1 MFRVKNR
8 KSLIAKLLFIALTF
22 AVSIGAGSSTPFT
35 PNTGPSLLIL
45 GDSITWGAD
54 YFAKAQKLVAGDG
67 QWVNVVLDG
76 QYSRRVAFPT
86 PNTSIRMSGVKS
98 YLKLKAA
105 GLNPDAVIVALGS
118 NDVALETKVEVYEK
132 IIRDLMN
139 TIGNVPVTWLTVNRR
154 DTKAIFARSVT
165 FNTVLVKLTTEYPNL
180 VLSDWSAIINDN
192 PKLMAWDKVH
202 LTPTGYA
209 TRAKSYQSSAREIYE
224 RYWIATAPTTTTT
237 TTTLPTETTTTIV
250 ATTATT
256 LPAVTTTIVAATTVL
271 PTTTVATT
279 STTTTLASATTTIA
293 TTTTTT
299 IKTNP

>member
-1 MFRVKNR
+1 MFRISNKRRLAQRLV
-8 KSLIAKLLFIALTF
+8 LISVAF
-22 AVSIGAGSSTPFT
+22 AITLGAGSSTPFT
-35 PNTGPSLLIL
+35 VGTSPSLLIL
-45 GDSITWGAD
+45 GDSITWGTD

-67 QWVNVVLDG
+67 QWVNVVVDG

-132 IIRDLMN
+132 IIRELMN
-139 TIGNVPVTWLTVNRR
+139 TIGNVPVTWLTINRR
-154 DTKAIFARSVT
+154 DTKAIFVRSVV
-165 FNTVLVKLTTEYPNL
+165 FNTVLVKLTSEYPNL

-192 PKLMAWDKVH
+192 PKLMSWDKVH

-209 TRAKSYQSSAREIYE
+209 IRAKSYQSLARDSYE

-237 TTTLPTETTTTIV
+237 LPAETTTTTTIV
-250 ATTATT
+250 TTTATT
-256 LPAVTTTIVAATTVL
+256 LPAVTTTIIAATTTVL
-271 PTTTVATT
+271 PTTTVP
-279 STTTTLASATTTIA
+279 ASS
-293 TTTTTT
+293 
-299 IKTNP
+299 P

>member
-1 MFRVKNR
+1 MFRISNKR
-8 KSLIAKLLFIALTF
+8 RLAHRLILISVAF
-22 AVSIGAGSSTPFT
+22 AITLGAGSSTPFT
-35 PNTGPSLLIL
+35 VGTSPSLLIL
-45 GDSITWGAD
+45 GDSITWGTD

-67 QWVNVVLDG
+67 QWANVVLDG

-86 PNTSIRMSGVKS
+86 SNTSIRMSGVKS

-118 NDVALETKVEVYEK
+118 NDVALETKVEVYDK

-154 DTKAIFARSVT
+154 DTKAIFARSVI

-192 PKLMAWDKVH
+192 PKLMSWDKVH

-209 TRAKSYQSSAREIYE
+209 IRAKSYQLLARDSYE
-224 RYWIATAPTTTTT
+224 RYWIATTPTT
-237 TTTLPTETTTTIV
+237 TTTLPAETTTTIV

-256 LPAVTTTIVAATTVL
+256 LPAETTTIVAATTTVL
-271 PTTTVATT
+271 PTTTVPT
-279 STTTTLASATTTIA
+279 SS
-293 TTTTTT
+293 
-299 IKTNP
+299 P

>member
-1 MFRVKNR
+1 MLRVKNR
-8 KSLIAKLLFIALTF
+8 KSLIAKLLFVALTF
-22 AVSIGAGSSTPFT
+22 AVSVGAGSSTPFT

-45 GDSITWGAD
+45 GDSITWGSD

-118 NDVALETKVEVYEK
+118 NDVALETKPEIYEK

-154 DTKAIFARSVT
+154 DTKAIFARSVV
-165 FNTVLVKLTTEYPNL
+165 FNTVLVKLTSEYPNL

-192 PKLMAWDKVH
+192 PKLMSWDKVH

-209 TRAKSYQSSAREIYE
+209 IRAKSYQSLARDSYE
-224 RYWIATAPTTTTT
+224 RYWIATTPTT
-237 TTTLPTETTTTIV
+237 TTTLPAETTTVPPIV
-250 ATTATT
+250 
-256 LPAVTTTIVAATTVL
+256 PAVTTTLPSDTSTTVAAT
-271 PTTTVATT
+271 
-279 STTTTLASATTTIA
+279 TTTTLASATTTIA
-293 TTTTTT
+293 TATTTTV
-299 IKTNP
+299 KTTP

>member
-1 MFRVKNR
+1 MFRISNKRRLAQRLV
-8 KSLIAKLLFIALTF
+8 LISVAF
-22 AVSIGAGSSTPFT
+22 AITLGAGSSTPFT
-35 PNTGPSLLIL
+35 VGTSPSLLIL
-45 GDSITWGAD
+45 GDSITWGTD

-67 QWVNVVLDG
+67 QWVNVVVDG

-132 IIRDLMN
+132 IIRELMN
-139 TIGNVPVTWLTVNRR
+139 TIGNVPVTWLTINRR
-154 DTKAIFARSVT
+154 DTKAIFARSVV
-165 FNTVLVKLTTEYPNL
+165 FNTVLVKLTSEYPNL

-192 PKLMAWDKVH
+192 PKLMSWDKVH

-209 TRAKSYQSSAREIYE
+209 IRAKSYQSLARDSYE

-237 TTTLPTETTTTIV
+237 LPAETTTTTTIV
-250 ATTATT
+250 TTTATT
-256 LPAVTTTIVAATTVL
+256 LPAVTTTIIAATTTVL
-271 PTTTVATT
+271 PTTTVP
-279 STTTTLASATTTIA
+279 ASS
-293 TTTTTT
+293 
-299 IKTNP
+299 P

>member
-1 MFRVKNR
+1 MLRTKNK
-8 KSLIAKLLFIALTF
+8 KSLIAKLLFIAFTF
-22 AVSIGAGSSTPFT
+22 AVTIGAGSSTPFT

-45 GDSITWGAD
+45 GDSITWGSD

-98 YLKLKAA
+98 YLKLKDA

-118 NDVALETKVEVYEK
+118 NDVALETKPEIYEK

-154 DTKAIFARSVT
+154 DTKAIAARSVI
-165 FNTVLVKLTTEYPNL
+165 FNKILIKMTAEYPNL
-180 VLSDWSAIINDN
+180 VLSDWYSVINSN
-192 PKLMAWDKVH
+192 LKLMAWDKVH
-202 LTPTGYA
+202 LTLTGYA
-209 TRAKSYQSSAREIYE
+209 IRAKSYQSLARDIYE

-237 TTTLPTETTTTIV
+237 AVTTTTTP
-250 ATTATT
+250 AATT
-256 LPAVTTTIVAATTVL
+256 LPAVTTTL
-271 PTTTVATT
+271 PSDTSTTVATAT
-279 STTTTLASATTTIA
+279 TIATTTTLASATTTTLA
-293 TTTTTT
+293 KTT
-299 IKTNP
+299 P

>member
-1 MFRVKNR
+1 MFQIFKR
-8 KSLIAKLLFIALTF
+8 KSLIAKLLFVALTF
-22 AVSIGAGSSTPFT
+22 AVSVGAGSSTPFT

-45 GDSITWGAD
+45 GDSITWGSD

-118 NDVALETKVEVYEK
+118 NDVALETKPEIYEK

-154 DTKAIFARSVT
+154 DTKAIFVRSVV
-165 FNTVLVKLTTEYPNL
+165 FNTVLVKLTSEYPNL

-192 PKLMAWDKVH
+192 PKLMSWDKVH

-209 TRAKSYQSSAREIYE
+209 IRAKSYQSSARDIYE
-224 RYWIATAPTTTTT
+224 RYWIATLPTTTTT
-237 TTTLPTETTTTIV
+237 AVTTTTTPV
-250 ATTATT
+250 ATT
-256 LPAVTTTIVAATTVL
+256 LPAVTTTL
-271 PTTTVATT
+271 PSDTSTTVATAT
-279 STTTTLASATTTIA
+279 TIATTTTLASATTTIA
-293 TTTTTT
+293 TATTTTV
-299 IKTNP
+299 KTTP

>member
-1 MFRVKNR
+1 MLRTKNK
-8 KSLIAKLLFIALTF
+8 KSLIAKLLFVAFTF
-22 AVSIGAGSSTPFT
+22 AVTIGAGSSTPFT

-45 GDSITWGAD
+45 GDSITWGSD

-98 YLKLKAA
+98 YLKLKDA

-118 NDVALETKVEVYEK
+118 NDVALETKPEIYEK

-154 DTKAIFARSVT
+154 DTKAIAARSVI
-165 FNTVLVKLTTEYPNL
+165 FNKILIKMTAEYPNL
-180 VLSDWSAIINDN
+180 VLSDWYSVINSN
-192 PKLMAWDKVH
+192 LKLMAWDKVH

-209 TRAKSYQSSAREIYE
+209 IRAKSYQSLARDIYE
-224 RYWIATAPTTTTT
+224 RYWIATLPTTTTT
-237 TTTLPTETTTTIV
+237 SSTIV
-250 ATTATT
+250 ATTLPTTTT
-256 LPAVTTTIVAATTVL
+256 LPIDTSTTVATTTIL
-271 PTTTVATT
+271 PTTTTVATT
-279 STTTTLASATTTIA
+279 TTLAKTT
-293 TTTTTT
+293 
-299 IKTNP
+299 P

>member
-1 MFRVKNR
+1 MFRISNKRRLAQRLV
-8 KSLIAKLLFIALTF
+8 LISVAF
-22 AVSIGAGSSTPFT
+22 AITLGAGNSTPFT
-35 PNTGPSLLIL
+35 VGTSPSLLIL
-45 GDSITWGAD
+45 GDSITWGTD

-67 QWVNVVLDG
+67 QWVNVVVDG

-98 YLKLKAA
+98 YLKLKSA

-154 DTKAIFARSVT
+154 DTKAIFARSVV
-165 FNTVLVKLTTEYPNL
+165 FNTVLVKLTSEYPNL

-192 PKLMAWDKVH
+192 PKLMSWDKVH

-209 TRAKSYQSSAREIYE
+209 IRAKSYQSLARDSYE

-237 TTTLPTETTTTIV
+237 LPAETTTTTTIV
-250 ATTATT
+250 TTTATT
-256 LPAVTTTIVAATTVL
+256 LPAVTTTIIAATTTVL
-271 PTTTVATT
+271 PTTTVP
-279 STTTTLASATTTIA
+279 ASS
-293 TTTTTT
+293 
-299 IKTNP
+299 P

>member
-1 MFRVKNR
+1 MPRVKNR
-8 KSLIAKLLFIALTF
+8 KSLIAKLLFVALTF
-22 AVSIGAGSSTPFT
+22 AVSVGAGSSTPFT

-45 GDSITWGAD
+45 GDSITWGSD

-118 NDVALETKVEVYEK
+118 NDVALETKPEIYEK

-154 DTKAIFARSVT
+154 DTKAIFARSVV
-165 FNTVLVKLTTEYPNL
+165 FNTVLVKLTSEYPNL

-209 TRAKSYQSSAREIYE
+209 IRAKLYQTLAREIYE
-224 RYWIATAPTTTTT
+224 RYWIATLPTTTTT
-237 TTTLPTETTTTIV
+237 SSTVLATTTTV
-250 ATTATT
+250 AAT
-256 LPAVTTTIVAATTVL
+256 LPAVTTTLPIDTSTTIAATT
-271 PTTTVATT
+271 T
-279 STTTTLASATTTIA
+279 TTTTLASATTTIA

-299 IKTNP
+299 IKTTP